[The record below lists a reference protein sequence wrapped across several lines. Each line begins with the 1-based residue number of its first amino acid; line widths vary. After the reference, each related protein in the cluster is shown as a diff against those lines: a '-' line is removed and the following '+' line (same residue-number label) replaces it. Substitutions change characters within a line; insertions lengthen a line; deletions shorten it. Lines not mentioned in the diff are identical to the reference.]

1 MCLYETLYHM
11 IILTIFLLVLLLC
24 GSALAESVADD
35 PVVVRVGDFSYTQSQ
50 LQASLDNAL
59 EISEMLR
66 GDAPSEEEKAA
77 RLETAIESYIDM
89 GIIENKL
96 TEAGKNDFSETELE
110 DLNQAASSKYDE
122 FWQLLYQQMQKAN
135 ESVEEKDVTETME
148 AMGYTFEAILNEY
161 ILQARQNRAVEL
173 FVGDFAL
180 SQDQV
185 DAYYEE
191 QFVAPDREDYKDDLE
206 KYEMEILANDNDSF
220 YTPEGYRYIRQ
231 IVLQYPEEAISAC
244 KRLQIQM
251 SRAAQSLTKA
261 LQTLTLAATEFD
273 GTTEAI
279 SEAKTAYDSAA
290 QQMTDAQNQYM
301 DALRQAT
308 EPLVKDQIDEIMAQF
323 NAGIDFG
330 TLLNKYSTDR
340 TDKNLNGDGYPF
352 HPDSPNW
359 PQTFIDAARALEK
372 PGDISEPVYTEQG
385 VHILYYAGDVPAGE
399 HVLTDDERKLLNAA
413 ALRYYQLEKLDGL
426 LEGWRADYEIET
438 HPELLTY

>member
-1 MCLYETLYHM
+1 MKWYVHTSM
-11 IILTIFLLVLLLC
+11 IFILILLLC
-24 GSALAESVADD
+24 GSAWAESVADD
-35 PVVVRVGDFSYTQSQ
+35 PVVVRVGDFSYSQSQ

-77 RLETAIESYIDM
+77 RLETAIESYIGM

-161 ILQARQNRAVEL
+161 ILQARQNRAIEL

-273 GTTEAI
+273 GTTDAI

-359 PQTFIDAARALEK
+359 PQTFTDAARALEK

>member
-1 MCLYETLYHM
+1 M
-11 IILTIFLLVLLLC
+11 
-24 GSALAESVADD
+24 
-35 PVVVRVGDFSYTQSQ
+35 VRVGDFSYTQSQ

-66 GDAPSEEEKAA
+66 GDAPTEEEKAA
-77 RLETAIESYIDM
+77 RLETAIESFV
-89 GIIENKL
+89 GLGVIENKL
-96 TEAGKNDFSETELE
+96 TEAGKNDFSEAELE

-161 ILQARQNRAVEL
+161 ILQARQNRAIEL

-251 SRAAQSLTKA
+251 SRATQSMTKA
-261 LQTLTLAATEFD
+261 LQTLTLAARRPTPGRHD
-273 GTTEAI
+273 RGQGRLRP
-279 SEAKTAYDSAA
+279 SAA
-290 QQMTDAQNQYM
+290 EQMTDAQNQYM

-359 PQTFIDAARALEK
+359 PQTFTDAARALEK

-413 ALRYYQLEKLDGL
+413 ALRYYQLEKLNGL
-426 LEGWRADYEIET
+426 LDGWRADYEIET

>member
-1 MCLYETLYHM
+1 MKRCAHTSA
-11 IILTIFLLVLLLC
+11 IILLILLLC
-24 GSALAESVADD
+24 GSALAESAVDD

-66 GDAPSEEEKAA
+66 GDAPSEEEKAT
-77 RLETAIESYIDM
+77 RLETAIESYIGM

-279 SEAKTAYDSAA
+279 SEAKAAYDIAA
-290 QQMTDAQNQYM
+290 EQMTDAQNKYM

-359 PQTFIDAARALEK
+359 PQTFTDAARALEK

-413 ALRYYQLEKLDGL
+413 ALRYYQLEKLNGL
-426 LEGWRADYEIET
+426 VEGWRADYEIET

>member
-1 MCLYETLYHM
+1 MRRYAQ
-11 IILTIFLLVLLLC
+11 ILTIFLLVLLLC
-24 GSALAESVADD
+24 GSALAEPAKED

-135 ESVEEKDVTETME
+135 ESVEEKEVTETME

-161 ILQARQNRAVEL
+161 ILQARQNRAIEL

-206 KYEMEILANDNDSF
+206 RYESEILANDNESF

-231 IVLQYPEEAISAC
+231 IVLQYPEEALSAC

-251 SRAAQSLTKA
+251 NRAAQSLAKA
-261 LQTLTLAATEFD
+261 LQKLTLTATKFD

-279 SEAKTAYDSAA
+279 SEAKAAYDSTAE
-290 QQMTDAQNQYM
+290 QMTDAQNQYM

-308 EPLVKDQIDEIMAQF
+308 EPLLKDQIDEIMAQF
-323 NAGIDFG
+323 DAGIDFG
-330 TLLNKYSTDR
+330 TLLSKYSTDR

-359 PQTFIDAARALEK
+359 PQPFTDAARALEK
-372 PGDISEPVYTEQG
+372 PGDVSEPVYTDQG
-385 VHILYYAGDVPAGE
+385 VHILYYTGDVPAGE

-413 ALRYYQLEKLDGL
+413 ALRYYQLEKLNGL
-426 LEGWRADYEIET
+426 VEGWRADYEIET

>member
-1 MCLYETLYHM
+1 MKRCAHTSA
-11 IILTIFLLVLLLC
+11 IILLILLLC
-24 GSALAESVADD
+24 GSALAESVVED

-66 GDAPSEEEKAA
+66 GDAPSEEEKAT
-77 RLETAIESYIDM
+77 RLETAIESYIGM

-161 ILQARQNRAVEL
+161 ILQARQNRAIEL

-261 LQTLTLAATEFD
+261 LQTLTLAATKFD
-273 GTTEAI
+273 GTTGRHLRGEGRLRHCRGSDDRRAESI
-279 SEAKTAYDSAA
+279 HGRAASGHGAADQGPDRRDHVTVQRRDRLRFAA
-290 QQMTDAQNQYM
+290 Q
-301 DALRQAT
+301 
-308 EPLVKDQIDEIMAQF
+308 
-323 NAGIDFG
+323 
-330 TLLNKYSTDR
+330 
-340 TDKNLNGDGYPF
+340 
-352 HPDSPNW
+352 
-359 PQTFIDAARALEK
+359 
-372 PGDISEPVYTEQG
+372 
-385 VHILYYAGDVPAGE
+385 
-399 HVLTDDERKLLNAA
+399 
-413 ALRYYQLEKLDGL
+413 
-426 LEGWRADYEIET
+426 
-438 HPELLTY
+438 

>member
-1 MCLYETLYHM
+1 MKRRVHTSM
-11 IILTIFLLVLLLC
+11 IFILVLLLIA
-24 GSALAESVADD
+24 SALAESVAED

-50 LQASLDNAL
+50 LQASLDSVL
-59 EISEMLR
+59 ELSEMLR
-66 GDAPSEEEKAA
+66 GDAPTEEEKAA
-77 RLETAIESYIDM
+77 RLDAAIESYI
-89 GIIENKL
+89 GLGVIENKL
-96 TEAGKNDFSETELE
+96 AEAGKNDFSEVEME

-122 FWQLLYQQMQKAN
+122 FWQLLYQQMQKSN
-135 ESVEEKDVTETME
+135 ESVEEKDVTETLE
-148 AMGYTFEAILNEY
+148 AMGYTFEAILEEY
-161 ILQARQNRAVEL
+161 ILQARQNRAIEL

-206 KYEMEILANDNDSF
+206 RYESEILANDNESF
-220 YTPEGYRYIRQ
+220 YTPEGYHYIRQ
-231 IVLQYPEEAISAC
+231 IVLQYPEEALSAC

-251 SRAAQSLTKA
+251 NRAAQSLAKA
-261 LQTLTLAATEFD
+261 LQKLTLTATKFD

-279 SEAKTAYDSAA
+279 SEAKAAYDSTAE
-290 QQMTDAQNQYM
+290 QMTDAQNQYM

-308 EPLVKDQIDEIMAQF
+308 EPLLKDQIDEIMAQF
-323 NAGIDFG
+323 DAGIDFG
-330 TLLNKYSTDR
+330 TLLSKYSTDR

-359 PQTFIDAARALEK
+359 PQPFTDAARALEK
-372 PGDISEPVYTEQG
+372 PGDVSEPVYTDQG
-385 VHILYYAGDVPAGE
+385 VHILYYTGDVPAGE

-413 ALRYYQLEKLDGL
+413 ALRYYQLEKLNGL
-426 LEGWRADYEIET
+426 VEGWRADYEIET

>member
-1 MCLYETLYHM
+1 MKWYVHTAM
-11 IILTIFLLVLLLC
+11 VFILVLLLC
-24 GSALAESVADD
+24 GSAWAESVADD
-35 PVVVRVGDFSYTQSQ
+35 PVVVRVGDFSYSQSQ

-77 RLETAIESYIDM
+77 RLETAIESYIGM

-180 SQDQV
+180 SQEQV

-191 QFVAPDREDYKDDLE
+191 QFVAPDREDYQDNLE
-206 KYEMEILANDNDSF
+206 KYESEILANDNESF

-261 LQTLTLAATEFD
+261 LQTLTLAATKFD
-273 GTTEAI
+273 GTTDAI
-279 SEAKTAYDSAA
+279 SEAKAAYDSAA
-290 QQMTDAQNQYM
+290 EQMTDAQNQYM

-308 EPLVKDQIDEIMAQF
+308 EPLIKDQIDEIMSQY

-330 TLLNKYSTDR
+330 TLLDKYSTDR

-359 PQTFIDAARALEK
+359 PEPFTDAARALEK
-372 PGDISEPVYTEQG
+372 PGDISEPVYTDQG
-385 VHILYYAGDVPAGE
+385 VHILYYAGDVPAGD

-413 ALRYYQLEKLDGL
+413 ALRYYQLEKLNGL
-426 LEGWRADYEIET
+426 VEGWRADYEIET

>member
-1 MCLYETLYHM
+1 MRRYAQ
-11 IILTIFLLVLLLC
+11 ILTIFLLVLLLC

-77 RLETAIESYIDM
+77 RLETAIESYIGM

-273 GTTEAI
+273 GTTDAI
-279 SEAKTAYDSAA
+279 SEAKAAYDIAA
-290 QQMTDAQNQYM
+290 EQMTDAQNKYM

-340 TDKNLNGDGYPF
+340 TDKNLNSDGYPF

-359 PQTFIDAARALEK
+359 PQTFTDAARALEK

>member
-1 MCLYETLYHM
+1 MKWYVHTSM
-11 IILTIFLLVLLLC
+11 IFILILLLC
-24 GSALAESVADD
+24 GSAWAESVADD
-35 PVVVRVGDFSYTQSQ
+35 PVVVRVGDFSYSQSQ

-66 GDAPSEEEKAA
+66 GDAPSEEEKAV
-77 RLETAIESYIDM
+77 RLETAIESYIGM

-161 ILQARQNRAVEL
+161 ILQARQNRAIEL

-185 DAYYEE
+185 DTYYEE

-273 GTTEAI
+273 GTTDAI

-359 PQTFIDAARALEK
+359 PQTFTDAARALEK

-385 VHILYYAGDVPAGE
+385 VHILYYAGDVPAGD

-426 LEGWRADYEIET
+426 QEGWRADYEIET

>member
-1 MCLYETLYHM
+1 MKRYVHTAM
-11 IILTIFLLVLLLC
+11 FFILVLLLC
-24 GSALAESVADD
+24 GSAWAESVEDD
-35 PVVVRVGDFSYTQSQ
+35 PVVVRVGDFSYSQSQ

-77 RLETAIESYIDM
+77 RLETAIESYIGM

-191 QFVAPDREDYKDDLE
+191 QFVAPDREDYQDNLE
-206 KYEMEILANDNDSF
+206 KYESEILANDNDSF

-273 GTTEAI
+273 GTTDAI
-279 SEAKTAYDSAA
+279 SEAKAAYDSAA

-308 EPLVKDQIDEIMAQF
+308 EPLIKDQIDEIMAQY

-359 PQTFIDAARALEK
+359 PQTFTDAARALEK

>member
-1 MCLYETLYHM
+1 MKRYVHTAM
-11 IILTIFLLVLLLC
+11 VFILVLLLC
-24 GSALAESVADD
+24 GSAWAESVADD
-35 PVVVRVGDFSYTQSQ
+35 PVVVRVGDFSYSQSQ
-50 LQASLDNAL
+50 LQASLDSVL
-59 EISEMLR
+59 ELSEMLR

-77 RLETAIESYIDM
+77 RLETAIESYIGM

-191 QFVAPDREDYKDDLE
+191 QFVAPDREDYQDNLE
-206 KYEMEILANDNDSF
+206 KYESEILANDNDSF

-261 LQTLTLAATEFD
+261 LQTLTLAATKFD
-273 GTTEAI
+273 GTTDAI
-279 SEAKTAYDSAA
+279 SEAKAAYDSAA
-290 QQMTDAQNQYM
+290 KQMTDAQNQYM

-359 PQTFIDAARALEK
+359 PQTFTDAARALEK

>member
-1 MCLYETLYHM
+1 MKRYAHIST
-11 IILTIFLLVLLLC
+11 IILLVLLLC
-24 GSALAESVADD
+24 GSALAEPAKED

-66 GDAPSEEEKAA
+66 GDAPSEEEKAV
-77 RLETAIESYIDM
+77 RLETAIESYIGM

-161 ILQARQNRAVEL
+161 ILQARQNRAIEL

-244 KRLQIQM
+244 KRLHIQM
-251 SRAAQSLTKA
+251 NRAAQSLTKA
-261 LQTLTLAATEFD
+261 PQTLTLAATEFD
-273 GTTEAI
+273 GTTDAI
-279 SEAKTAYDSAA
+279 SEAKTAYDRAA

-359 PQTFIDAARALEK
+359 PQTFTDAARALEK

>member
-1 MCLYETLYHM
+1 MKRCAHTSALF
-11 IILTIFLLVLLLC
+11 ILILLLC
-24 GSALAESVADD
+24 GSALAESVVED

-161 ILQARQNRAVEL
+161 ILQARQNRAIEL

-273 GTTEAI
+273 GTTDAI

-359 PQTFIDAARALEK
+359 PQTFTDAARALEK

>member
-1 MCLYETLYHM
+1 MKWYVHTSMLF
-11 IILTIFLLVLLLC
+11 ILILLLC
-24 GSALAESVADD
+24 GSAWAESVADD
-35 PVVVRVGDFSYTQSQ
+35 PVVVRVGDFSYSQSQ

-77 RLETAIESYIDM
+77 RLETAIESYIGM

-191 QFVAPDREDYKDDLE
+191 QFVAPDREDYQDNLE
-206 KYEMEILANDNDSF
+206 KYESEILANDNDSF

-261 LQTLTLAATEFD
+261 LQTLTLAATKFD
-273 GTTEAI
+273 GTTDAI
-279 SEAKTAYDSAA
+279 SEAKAAYDSAA
-290 QQMTDAQNQYM
+290 EQMTDAQNQYM

-308 EPLVKDQIDEIMAQF
+308 EPLIKDQIDEIMSQY

-359 PQTFIDAARALEK
+359 PQTFTDAARALEK

>member
-1 MCLYETLYHM
+1 MKWYVHTAM
-11 IILTIFLLVLLLC
+11 VFILVLLLC
-24 GSALAESVADD
+24 GSALAESVAED

-180 SQDQV
+180 SQEQV

-273 GTTEAI
+273 GTTDAI

-308 EPLVKDQIDEIMAQF
+308 EPLIKDQVDEIMAQF

-359 PQTFIDAARALEK
+359 PQTFTDAARALEK

>member
-1 MCLYETLYHM
+1 MKRCAHTSA
-11 IILTIFLLVLLLC
+11 IILLILLLC
-24 GSALAESVADD
+24 GSALAESAVDD

-261 LQTLTLAATEFD
+261 LQTLTLAATNFD

-279 SEAKTAYDSAA
+279 TEAKAAYDSAA

-359 PQTFIDAARALEK
+359 PQTFTDAARALEK

>member
-1 MCLYETLYHM
+1 MKWYVHTAM
-11 IILTIFLLVLLLC
+11 VFILVLLLC
-24 GSALAESVADD
+24 GSAWAESVADD
-35 PVVVRVGDFSYTQSQ
+35 PVVVRVGDFSYSQSQ

-77 RLETAIESYIDM
+77 RLETAIESYIGM

-191 QFVAPDREDYKDDLE
+191 QFVAPDREDYQDNLE
-206 KYEMEILANDNDSF
+206 KYESEILANDNDSF

-273 GTTEAI
+273 GTTDAI
-279 SEAKTAYDSAA
+279 SEAKAAYDIAA
-290 QQMTDAQNQYM
+290 EQMTDAQNQYM

-359 PQTFIDAARALEK
+359 PQTFTDAARALEK

>member
-1 MCLYETLYHM
+1 MKRCAHTSA
-11 IILTIFLLVLLLC
+11 IILLILLLC
-24 GSALAESVADD
+24 GSALAESAVDD

-66 GDAPSEEEKAA
+66 GDAPSEEEKAV

-261 LQTLTLAATEFD
+261 LQTLTLAATKFD

-279 SEAKTAYDSAA
+279 TEAKAAYDIAA
-290 QQMTDAQNQYM
+290 EQMTDAQNKYM

-359 PQTFIDAARALEK
+359 PQTFTDAARALEK